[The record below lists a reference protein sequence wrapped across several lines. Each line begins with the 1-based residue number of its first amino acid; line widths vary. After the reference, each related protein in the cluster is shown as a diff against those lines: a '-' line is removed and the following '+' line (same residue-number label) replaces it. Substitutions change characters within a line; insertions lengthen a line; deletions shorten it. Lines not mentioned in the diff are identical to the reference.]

1 MSKGFFTH
9 LSKNRHFISSAL
21 DFSCRQALGPG
32 SAGGFCRRM
41 SSLYFSHQMLCA
53 ESSEERR
60 LLRFIQFILIFDLIL
75 VQEVL
80 DLYSSIVKV
89 ERRVKRSMIGKN
101 VADLAD
107 NIMFD

>member
-1 MSKGFFTH
+1 V
-9 LSKNRHFISSAL
+9 LWNRL
-21 DFSCRQALGPG
+21 L
-32 SAGGFCRRM
+32 
-41 SSLYFSHQMLCA
+41 LCA

>member
-1 MSKGFFTH
+1 
-9 LSKNRHFISSAL
+9 
-21 DFSCRQALGPG
+21 
-32 SAGGFCRRM
+32 
-41 SSLYFSHQMLCA
+41 MLCA

-107 NIMFD
+107 NILPGQG